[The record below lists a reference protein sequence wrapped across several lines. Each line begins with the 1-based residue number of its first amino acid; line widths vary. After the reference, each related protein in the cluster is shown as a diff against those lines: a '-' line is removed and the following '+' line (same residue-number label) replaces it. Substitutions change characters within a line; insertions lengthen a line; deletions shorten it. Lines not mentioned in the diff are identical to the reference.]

1 MDGVFFYLKDRD
13 HVTFQILKNKQKNQ
27 QKSMNIDSKLTKNCL
42 LIQFCRIAS
51 KSTLISLYN
60 SDKSSFG

>member
-1 MDGVFFYLKDRD
+1 MDGVFFHLKDRD
-13 HVTFQILKNKQKNQ
+13 HVNFQILKENKQKIL
-27 QKSMNIDSKLTKNCL
+27 NIDSKLIKNRP

-51 KSTLISLYN
+51 KSTSISLYN